1 VQHLLAVMLVDGN
14 VTFKSAHSFRRMQD
28 PKVLA
33 VRQRIEA
40 IGDATLTDAQRRWRC
55 VMEVHLKDGRVLN
68 HQTMAAK
75 GSSENPLTPAE
86 ENDKA
91 LDLIVPILGKK
102 KSVALLDAL
111 WNFDKIVDVKTLR
124 KLYAT

>member
-1 VQHLLAVMLVDGN
+1 M
-14 VTFKSAHSFRRMQD
+14 RD

-33 VRQRIEA
+33 VRKRIEA
-40 IGDATLTDAQRRWRC
+40 VGDPTLTDVQRRWRC

-86 ENDKA
+86 ENEKA
-91 LDLIVPILGKK
+91 LDLIVPILGRK
-102 KSVALLDAL
+102 KSAALLDAL
-111 WNFDKIVDVKTLR
+111 WNFDEIPDVRMLR
-124 KLYAT
+124 KLYSA